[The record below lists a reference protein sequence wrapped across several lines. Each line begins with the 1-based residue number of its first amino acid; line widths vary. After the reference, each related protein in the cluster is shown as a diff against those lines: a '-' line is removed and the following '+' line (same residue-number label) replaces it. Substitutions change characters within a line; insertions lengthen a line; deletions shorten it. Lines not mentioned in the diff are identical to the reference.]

1 MSAEIAITLHSS
13 ANIVLNRKGSI
24 DRIRLLSHCLAG
36 ILNAVPSGT
45 GDADAINEKLK
56 TNLIGCVSVM

>member
-1 MSAEIAITLHSS
+1 MSAEIAITFHSS

-45 GDADAINEKLK
+45 GDADAINKK
-56 TNLIGCVSVM
+56 N